1 MAIHTKPTFLALMLG
16 GALAAGSVWA
26 QATPAPA
33 EAPAAD
39 AAATGEAATGE
50 AATEAP
56 AEAPV
61 ADTPAAEAPA
71 ADAPA
76 ADAPA
81 TDAPAAAAPAADAEP
96 QVGAYYT
103 RETHGD
109 WQLRCIK
116 SPSGIDPCELFQL
129 LTDTNDNPVAE
140 AALIPINGDQVA
152 AGLTITAPLETD
164 LGAGVGFQIDAAE
177 MKVYPFSVC
186 VPIGCIAR
194 VGLPAAQVDSMRKG
208 AKGKVVVLPYGL
220 EPPEGVVELSVS
232 LSGFTAG
239 YKALETYIDEAT
251 KAAAAAGAAA
261 PAPEAAPAAPAA
273 APEAAPAPASN

>member
-39 AAATGEAATGE
+39 AAAPAEAASGEAATP
-50 AATEAP
+50 AP
-56 AEAPV
+56 A
-61 ADTPAAEAPA
+61 T
-71 ADAPA
+71 DAPA

-81 TDAPAAAAPAADAEP
+81 VAAAPADAQPEI
-96 QVGAYYT
+96 GAYYM
-103 RETHGD
+103 REAHGD

-129 LTDTNDNPVAE
+129 LTDANGNPVAE
-140 AALIPINGDQVA
+140 AALIPINGEQVA
-152 AGLTITAPLETD
+152 AGLTLTAPLETD
-164 LGAGVGFQIDAAE
+164 LGAGIGFQIDAAE

-194 VGLPAAQVDSMRKG
+194 VGLPAAEVDSMRKG
-208 AKGKVVVLPYGL
+208 ARGKVVVLPYGL
-220 EPPEGVVELSVS
+220 EPPEGVVELNVS

-261 PAPEAAPAAPAA
+261 PAA
-273 APEAAPAPASN
+273 APEAAPASN